1 MKISVIIP
9 AYNEE
14 LKIAKTVKEIVDY
27 FEARPLL
34 TSEIIVVDD
43 GSVDQTAKIVDE
55 LNQPSVRLLK
65 HEHNQGKGA
74 AVKSGMLK
82 AEGDAYLFLDAD
94 GSTKINELDKF
105 LPYLE
110 QFDIVIA
117 SRALP
122 ESQITIHQSRLR
134 EICGIFGNYF
144 FRFIWSLPFKD
155 TQCGFKLF
163 NNKARELFIDLKS
176 VGWGFDMELLWRAAK
191 KQLRIKELPV
201 TWQHYKSS
209 SFNSKAY
216 FQVLVEVLKIR
227 LIRLRASLRRD

>member
-14 LKIAKTVKEIVDY
+14 PKIGKILLEIIAY
-27 FEARPLL
+27 FKNKPSLIP
-34 TSEIIVVDD
+34 EIIVVDD
-43 GSVDQTAKIVDE
+43 GSIDQTGKVVVD
-55 LNQPSVRLLK
+55 LNYENVQLLK
-65 HEHNQGKGA
+65 HIKNQGKGA
-74 AVKSGMLK
+74 AVRSGMLATK
-82 AEGDAYLFLDAD
+82 GDAYLFLDAD

-110 QFDIVIA
+110 NFDIVIA

-122 ESQITIHQSRLR
+122 ESQIIAHQSRLR
-134 EICGIFGNYF
+134 EVFGGLGNYF
-144 FRFIWSLPFKD
+144 FRLVWSLSFKD

-163 NNKARELFIDLKS
+163 NNKARELFVDLKS
-176 VGWGFDMELLWRAAK
+176 KGWGFDAEFLWRALK
-191 KQLRIKELPV
+191 NGLTVKELPV

-209 SFNSKAY
+209 SFTPKAY

-227 LIRLRASLRRD
+227 LLNFFKKIC

>member
-14 LKIAKTVKEIVDY
+14 LRIAKTVKEIVDY
-27 FEARPLL
+27 FEVRPLL
-34 TSEIIVVDD
+34 NFEIVVVDD
-43 GSVDQTAKIVDE
+43 GSVDQTAKIINE
-55 LNQPSVRLLK
+55 LNYPSVRLLK

-74 AVKSGMLK
+74 AVKSGMLSAK
-82 AEGDAYLFLDAD
+82 GDAYLFLDAD

-105 LPYLE
+105 LPSLE

-122 ESQITIHQSRLR
+122 ESQIIIHQSRLR
-134 EICGIFGNYF
+134 ELCGEFGNYF
-144 FRFIWSLPFKD
+144 IRLILNLPFKD

-176 VGWGFDMELLWRAAK
+176 VGWGFDMELLWRASK
-191 KQLRIKELPV
+191 KQLQIKELPV
-201 TWQHYKSS
+201 VWQHYKSS
-209 SFNSKAY
+209 SFTSKAY
-216 FQVLVEVLKIR
+216 FQVLAEILKIR
-227 LIRLRASLRRD
+227 LINFFKKVC

>member
-14 LKIAKTVKEIVDY
+14 NKIIKTIEEIVDY
-27 FEARPLL
+27 FKVRPELIL
-34 TSEIIVVDD
+34 EIIIVDD
-43 GSVDQTAKIVDE
+43 GSIDQTAKIVNE
-55 LNQPSVRLLK
+55 LNYSNVRLLRHK
-65 HEHNQGKGA
+65 NNQGKGA
-74 AVKSGMLK
+74 AVRSGVLVS
-82 AEGDAYLFLDAD
+82 ESDAYLFLDAD

-110 QFDIVIA
+110 LFDIVIA

-134 EICGIFGNYF
+134 EICGGLGNRF
-144 FRFIWSLPFKD
+144 FRLVWPLPFKD

-163 NNKARELFIDLKS
+163 NNKAKELFVDLKS
-176 VGWGFDMELLWRAAK
+176 VGWGFDMEFLWRAAK

-209 SFNSKAY
+209 SFTPKAY
-216 FQVLVEVLKIR
+216 FQVLFEVLKIR
-227 LIRLRASLRRD
+227 LLNFFKKVC